1 MEDHINY
8 HVPHPSV
15 ILGMPH
21 SQYLIV
27 FCMKIWWIPQGVH
40 SKESYDRNELLRWT
54 YTNPVLGNLWIVLA
68 KGHCTLALPLW
79 LYCDDTSGNTS
90 KKWNEHN
97 SFLFMLAGLPQEQAA
112 KEYNVHFLCM
122 SKLAPLLEMMDGT
135 SVKLSEFKSFPFRLI
150 LSLKKHK
157 DQLSKMEYGHG
168 ILFTRSL
175 YWSFQLC
182 LLYWVTIQCIA
193 SLLCWKNQKRHI
205 SDCDTWWSY
214 MGWLVFMGKHISIL
228 SGQVSCW

>member
-1 MEDHINY
+1 MLNDLSFCIPTWWFTQKGVFFAQAWILEPRTVDDDSGGGWVVCEDCEVEVLQYQLLKNLLQLVEDHINY

-54 YTNPVLGNLWIVLA
+54 YTNPVLGNRWRVLA

-79 LYCDDTSGNTS
+79 LYCDNTSGNTS

-97 SFLFMLAGLPQEQAA
+97 SFLFTLAGLPQEQAA

-122 SKLAPLLEMMDGT
+122 SKLAPLLEMMDGVV
-135 SVKLSEFKSFPFRLI
+135 SQIE
-150 LSLKKHK
+150 
-157 DQLSKMEYGHG
+157 
-168 ILFTRSL
+168 
-175 YWSFQLC
+175 
-182 LLYWVTIQCIA
+182 WV
-193 SLLCWKNQKRHI
+193 
-205 SDCDTWWSY
+205 
-214 MGWLVFMGKHISIL
+214 
-228 SGQVSCW
+228 